1 METLPIGALP
11 SYLLEQVLC
20 FFSATSA
27 FVSQIY
33 LSGGTLFFLLLFIL
47 ELVLLFW
54 FYDTIGA
61 AINTIPTN
69 GALP

>member
-47 ELVLLFW
+47 ELVLLF
-54 FYDTIGA
+54 
-61 AINTIPTN
+61 
-69 GALP
+69 